1 MVMMKNSVGGIPVTR
16 AMMTD
21 FKTLSPRDTLARMV
35 GLILAGSQHDFPVVD
50 ANGSVMGIVERD
62 AFMSALSEQGQ
73 SAPVTE
79 VMRRNVPEVDSDE
92 LVENVLTRLEETGAK
107 VLPVTHAG
115 QFIGLITKEN
125 ITEFLMIR
133 SALKTAGGM
142 A

>member
-1 MVMMKNSVGGIPVTR
+1 MVMMKNSISGIPVTF

-21 FKTLSPRDTLARMV
+21 FKTLPPRDTLARMV
-35 GLILAGSQHDFPVVD
+35 GLILAGSQPDFPVVD

-79 VMRRNVPEVDSDE
+79 VMRRDVPEVDSDE
-92 LVENVLTRLEETGAK
+92 LVENVLTRLEETGVK

-133 SALKTAGGM
+133 SALKTSRGM